1 MGNETNKYL
10 LSDIQTQVALIK
22 QSQAQADKDRDS
34 LKDEA
39 KEQRKLVEKMDGKL
53 DSIKEEFIH
62 MKGKIG
68 GVLWLVTS
76 LGTAIALFGDSILRW
91 LKNLT

>member
-22 QSQAQADKDRDS
+22 QAQVQAERDRDS

-39 KEQRKLVEKMDGKL
+39 KEQRKLVESMDHKL
-53 DSIKEEFIH
+53 DGIKDEFTL

-76 LGTAIALFGDSILRW
+76 LGTAIALFGDSILKWIR
-91 LKNLT
+91 NLT